1 MGIRKS
7 DIFDADI
14 YDVQELN
21 SDGYLIYLSNI
32 SLISTTSLTK
42 TIIIHPIPDGE
53 GLLLKVGDHTVE
65 SGDKV
70 YLFETT
76 GADGYYLID
85 QILTDTSFTVIESIN
100 NSIDGYVHFIYP
112 SGASNIGF
120 SPGALTSTNATN
132 VQDAIKD
139 AHLQIETLITT
150 SIDPDKHQVL
160 RQLIHFINDGP
171 ADGFASGAYKEM
183 TPIGSPFPTY
193 ICWYFS
199 SSKSQKI
206 VDKTLIL
213 NAQKSPT
220 TITWNVYQENGI
232 NIAHTVV
239 DSIIYDSSGVFEV
252 SRTRVII

>member
-21 SDGYLIYLSNI
+21 SDGYFIYLPSI
-32 SLISTTSLTK
+32 SLVSTTSSNK
-42 TIIIHPIPDGE
+42 TVVIHPIPDGE

-70 YLFETT
+70 YLFET
-76 GADGYYLID
+76 GAADGYYLID
-85 QILTDTSFTVIESIN
+85 QILTNTSFTVRNLIN
-100 NSIDGYVHFIYP
+100 DSTDGYVNFIYP
-112 SGASNIGF
+112 SGATNIGF
-120 SPGALTSTNATN
+120 EPGSLTSTNATN

-193 ICWYFS
+193 IAWYFDF
-199 SSKSQKI
+199 SKSQKI

-213 NAQKSPT
+213 NPQKSPT

-232 NIAHTVV
+232 NIAHTVI
-239 DSIIYDSSGVFEV
+239 DSIIYDSGGVFEV
-252 SRTRVII
+252 SRTRTII